1 MLENSLYERIGGD
14 ETLRIL
20 VDTFYEN
27 VYQNEL
33 IARLFQSDIT
43 IIKEKQR
50 LFLTQ
55 FLGGPQLYSDQYGHP
70 KMRARHMPHAITEE
84 DAIEWLACMADAIN
98 KLPIEAELKDE
109 LFARF
114 PNTALFMVNTE
125 SQ

>member
-14 ETLRIL
+14 DTLRQL
-20 VDTFYEN
+20 VDLFYDN
-27 VYQNEL
+27 VYKNDL
-33 IARLFQSDIT
+33 IARLFVSDIT
-43 IIKEKQR
+43 VIKEKQR

-84 DAIEWLACMADAIN
+84 DAVEWLSCMANAVNHLNIA
-98 KLPIEAELKDE
+98 EELKDE

-125 SQ
+125 S